1 MKTFFIETFLLLKN
15 SPNSSFSYLEEM
27 VKVVTGDDEAADPP
41 KLSSSSSFRAFNF
54 LAEEIVVFSMFLKTS
69 FSNIFGVVDSIDED
83 AVEDVAVAIVVV
95 AKELFVVVGFG
106 VVIGTLRDVAV
117 VDKTV
122 GLAAI
127 GSIFSVTKIGFL
139 RSSFLSSTLS

>member
-1 MKTFFIETFLLLKN
+1 
-15 SPNSSFSYLEEM
+15 M
-27 VKVVTGDDEAADPP
+27 VKVVTGDDEAAEPP
-41 KLSSSSSFRAFNF
+41 KLSSSSSSSFRVFNF
-54 LAEEIVVFSMFLKTS
+54 LAEEIVVFSTVLKTS
-69 FSNIFGVVDSIDED
+69 FSNIFGLVASIED
-83 AVEDVAVAIVVV
+83 AVEDAAVAVGVV

-106 VVIGTLRDVAV
+106 VVIGTRRDVAV